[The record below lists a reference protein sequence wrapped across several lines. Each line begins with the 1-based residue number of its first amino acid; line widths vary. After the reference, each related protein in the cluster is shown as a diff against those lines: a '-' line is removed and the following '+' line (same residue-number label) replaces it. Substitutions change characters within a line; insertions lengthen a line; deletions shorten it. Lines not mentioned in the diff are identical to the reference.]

1 MGREILGLEGV
12 ESLMIGTDYIVVTK
26 AVKIVLKQG
35 KNWLGENKYGN
46 IWDILR
52 RKLINRTS
60 IY

>member
-35 KNWLGENKYGN
+35 KN
-46 IWDILR
+46 
-52 RKLINRTS
+52 
-60 IY
+60 